1 MDLPKGFYGITDER
15 YGSIESAEKLIEF
28 GTEIIQYRCK
38 YKTDREK
45 YEEALKIKDMIVGK
59 DIIYIIDDR
68 VDLALAV
75 GADGVH
81 VGDKDMPPCSIR
93 GIVPKDFIIGV
104 STHSI
109 KDVSNADCC
118 DYIGVGP
125 VFYTKTK
132 KDAQTALGIDEARA
146 MISVSKFPVYLI
158 GGINID
164 NIESVKKIGA
174 YGFASVS
181 GVLNNDI
188 KYFDRLMYIWNS

>member
-28 GTEIIQYRCK
+28 GAKIIQYRCK

-45 YEEALKIKDMIVGK
+45 YEEALKIKDMIAGK

-68 VDLALAV
+68 VDLALIV

-81 VGDKDMPPCSIR
+81 VGDKDIPPCSIR
-93 GIVPKDFIIGV
+93 KIVPNNFIIGV

-109 KDVSNADCC
+109 KDVSDADCC

-125 VFYTKTK
+125 VFYTTTK
-132 KDAQTALGIDEARA
+132 KDAQTALGVDEAKA
-146 MISVSKFPVYLI
+146 MVSASKFPVYLI

-164 NIESVKKIGA
+164 NIELIKGIGA
-174 YGFASVS
+174 YGFVSVS

-188 KYFDRLMYIWNS
+188 KYFNRLADIWNK

>member
-28 GTEIIQYRCK
+28 GAEIIQYRCK
-38 YKTDREK
+38 YKMDREK
-45 YEEALKIKDMIVGK
+45 YEEALKIKDMIADK

-93 GIVPKDFIIGV
+93 RIVPKDFIIGV

-109 KDVSNADCC
+109 KDVLNADCC

-125 VFYTKTK
+125 VFYTTTK
-132 KDAQTALGIDEARA
+132 KDAQAALGVDEAKA
-146 MISVSKFPVYLI
+146 MISASKFPVYLI

-164 NIESVKKIGA
+164 NIESVKNIGA
-174 YGFASVS
+174 YGFSSVS

-188 KYFDRLMYIWNS
+188 KYFNRLMYIWNS